1 MGRQDFSM
9 TSTLASC
16 SASGSMVPGFKRMAP
31 FAKTAP
37 TPKGSPEIATL
48 RKDEISRAVTGTIPK
63 CVANTPISVWVLGQI
78 HEEGEEPTS
87 SWCFQVAG
95 RELLFRIRPIK
106 VPSKSVAIQDVFTIL
121 RGT

>member
-1 MGRQDFSM
+1 M
-9 TSTLASC
+9 
-16 SASGSMVPGFKRMAP
+16 
-31 FAKTAP
+31 
-37 TPKGSPEIATL
+37 ATL
-48 RKDEISRAVTGTIPK
+48 QKEEKSRAVTGMIPNCRAK
-63 CVANTPISVWVLGQI
+63 DFISVWVFGQI